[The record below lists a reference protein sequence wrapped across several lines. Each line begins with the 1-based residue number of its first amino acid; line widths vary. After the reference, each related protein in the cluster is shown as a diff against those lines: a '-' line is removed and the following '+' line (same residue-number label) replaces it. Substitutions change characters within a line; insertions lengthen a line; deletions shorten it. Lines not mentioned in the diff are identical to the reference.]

1 MKAKIKN
8 SLNIKVFLWISS
20 ALILCCLIIYGS
32 ILFCL
37 PKSYDMVLS
46 TRIDTEIEKLS
57 ETLAHTKFDD
67 AENVIKD
74 FCEKNQTIVSFEE
87 NGKVHQYGDTEKMD
101 SSTDKISSLSQE
113 MMFSDRPKPYL
124 FTIVSLT
131 SSNHELISAL
141 LKLLPFL
148 LVLIFLVSFLVAWI
162 CSRIIVSPIAE
173 ISEVSKRM
181 AKLDMTWE
189 FKMNRTDEIGI
200 LADSLNFMSQ
210 NLSDTMQ
217 ELETAN
223 KRLKQDMEHIDK
235 LNRQRQYFF
244 ATASHELKTPI
255 TIIKGQVESMIM
267 EIGRYKDTKKI
278 LPETLKEIE
287 NMEQLVKEI
296 LSIAKLEMNTIN
308 YMEHLSLSLILQRV
322 YEHLVP
328 LAKEKNIRIQ
338 KNVSGDV
345 LIMGNEPL
353 LEKTVHNILSNA
365 IRHSPAGAE
374 IEIDLSTDSLTVRNS
389 GVNIPDEDLDKLFTP
404 FYRVE
409 KSRNKLTGGS
419 GLGLYL
425 VKIILE
431 QHGLSCMI
439 ENQQEYVCFKIP
451 LNP

>member
-1 MKAKIKN
+1 
-8 SLNIKVFLWISS
+8 
-20 ALILCCLIIYGS
+20 
-32 ILFCL
+32 
-37 PKSYDMVLS
+37 
-46 TRIDTEIEKLS
+46 
-57 ETLAHTKFDD
+57 
-67 AENVIKD
+67 
-74 FCEKNQTIVSFEE
+74 
-87 NGKVHQYGDTEKMD
+87 
-101 SSTDKISSLSQE
+101 
-113 MMFSDRPKPYL
+113 
-124 FTIVSLT
+124 
-131 SSNHELISAL
+131 
-141 LKLLPFL
+141 
-148 LVLIFLVSFLVAWI
+148 
-162 CSRIIVSPIAE
+162 
-173 ISEVSKRM
+173 M

-308 YMEHLSLSLILQRV
+308 YMEHLSLSMILQRV